1 MSEVIGD
8 NPGGP
13 DEVFGHTVYRLGSV
27 AGLFIGE
34 LTGTT
39 ERRERLFAAFF
50 HPHGGERDYE
60 EHIGD
65 IYDQTGHLPEDMV
78 GLLGMLRVIQGTTSA
93 PRATVEAW
101 AGGKRMSVVLPPSRP
116 FDIRTI
122 DQSKQAVMDTL
133 TSPRIRV
140 LSGAV
145 AIGAVAGVAF
155 ARLRAEHNNRLRRS
169 QSPEE

>member
-8 NPGGP
+8 DPGGP

-50 HPHGGERDYE
+50 HQHGEGAQIESLL
-60 EHIGD
+60 GD
-65 IYDQTGHLPEDMV
+65 SYDQTGHLPEDMA
-78 GLLGMLRVIQGTTSA
+78 GLLGMLRVVQGTTSA
-93 PRATVEAW
+93 PRATIEAW
-101 AGGKRMSVVLPPSRP
+101 AGRKRLSIALPPSRP

-122 DQSKQAVMDTL
+122 DQSKQAVKDTL

-145 AIGAVAGVAF
+145 AIGAVAGAAF
-155 ARLRAEHNNRLRRS
+155 ARLRTEHNKRLGRG
-169 QSPEE
+169 QSTEE